1 MAGPCEHGNEP
12 SVSVKD
18 GEIFSTSCVTVSFST
33 PAEVEFM
40 TQEAL
45 ELLDVSTSVTFSTYT
60 FPLLGRPPSLKRSL

>member
-1 MAGPCEHGNEP
+1 
-12 SVSVKD
+12 
-18 GEIFSTSCVTVSFST
+18 VTVSFST